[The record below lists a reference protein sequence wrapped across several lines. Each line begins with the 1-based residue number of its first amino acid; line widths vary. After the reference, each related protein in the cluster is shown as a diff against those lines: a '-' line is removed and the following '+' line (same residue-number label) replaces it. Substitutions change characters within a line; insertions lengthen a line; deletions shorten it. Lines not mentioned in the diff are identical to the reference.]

1 MATRHTSTNQ
11 KGVDWYLKWI
21 STVLILTSVAF
32 RSAGPEY
39 RELDIVIGFVAT
51 IGWTTVSI
59 MWNDR
64 ALILLN
70 GVMGAMLASS
80 LIRLYF

>member
-1 MATRHTSTNQ
+1 MTEGKRTT
-11 KGVDWYLKWI
+11 GGIDWYLKWV
-21 STVLILTSVAF
+21 STILILTSVAF

-39 RELDIVIGFVAT
+39 REYDIAIGFLAT

-59 MWNDR
+59 MWHDR

-70 GVMGAMLASS
+70 GVMGLLLATS
-80 LIRLYF
+80 LIQIYFPT

>member
-1 MATRHTSTNQ
+1 MTSKHVQT
-11 KGVDWYLKWI
+11 KERGLDWYMKWI
-21 STVLILTSVAF
+21 STVLILSSVAF

-39 RELDIVIGFVAT
+39 RAWDITLGFIAT
-51 IGWTTVSI
+51 CGWTTVSI

-70 GVMGAMLASS
+70 GVMGAMLGST
-80 LIRLYF
+80 LIQIWL

>member
-1 MATRHTSTNQ
+1 MTTTHVTAKK
-11 KGVDWYLKWI
+11 KGADWYLKWV

-39 RELDIVIGFVAT
+39 REWDITIGFIAT
-51 IGWTTVSI
+51 IGWTSVSI

-70 GVMGAMLASS
+70 GVMGCLLGSS
-80 LIRLYF
+80 LIQIWF

>member
-1 MATRHTSTNQ
+1 MTEEKRTTGGA
-11 KGVDWYLKWI
+11 DWYLKWI

-39 RELDIVIGFVAT
+39 REYDITIGFIAT
-51 IGWTTVSI
+51 IGWTVVAI
-59 MWNDR
+59 MWHDR

-70 GVMGAMLASS
+70 GVMGLLLATS

>member
-1 MATRHTSTNQ
+1 MATKHTATNQ
-11 KGVDWYLKWI
+11 KGVDWYLKWL
-21 STVLILTSVAF
+21 STILILTSVAF

-39 RELDIVIGFVAT
+39 REWDITIGFVAT
-51 IGWTTVSI
+51 IGWTVVSI

-70 GVMGAMLASS
+70 GVMGALLASS

>member
-1 MATRHTSTNQ
+1 MASKHIQVKER
-11 KGVDWYLKWI
+11 GVDWYLKWF

-39 RELDIVIGFVAT
+39 RDWDITLGFLAT
-51 IGWTTVSI
+51 CGWTCVSI
-59 MWNDR
+59 MWKDR

-70 GVMGAMLASS
+70 GVMGCLLASS
-80 LIRLYF
+80 LIQIWF

>member
-1 MATRHTSTNQ
+1 MATKHTSTNQ
-11 KGVDWYLKWI
+11 KGIDWYLKWL
-21 STVLILTSVAF
+21 STILILTSVAF

-39 RELDIVIGFVAT
+39 REWDITIGFVAT
-51 IGWTTVSI
+51 IGWTAVSI

-70 GVMGAMLASS
+70 GVMGAMLAGS

>member
-11 KGVDWYLKWI
+11 KGIDWYLKWA
-21 STVLILTSVAF
+21 STILILTSVAF

-39 RELDIVIGFVAT
+39 REWDITIGFVAT
-51 IGWTTVSI
+51 IGWTAVSI

>member
-1 MATRHTSTNQ
+1 MATSHSETTEP
-11 KGVDWYLKWI
+11 GLDWYLKWL
-21 STVLILTSVAF
+21 STILILTSVAF

-39 RELDIVIGFVAT
+39 REWDITIGFVAT
-51 IGWTTVSI
+51 IGWTCVSI

-70 GVMGAMLASS
+70 GVMGALLASS